1 MNLVNQETKK
11 MEQEYGSTKKEL
23 LINMFKH
30 IERCARTCYKSE
42 DKITDKSYIKMIHNL
57 IANKHFAMLEF
68 GTMYFKIPYKKGMNV
83 FLSHIK
89 SNNISVECNITSDN
103 IANITTNYR
112 YFLEHPEIHFLIE
125 YLCAPTPYHALR
137 DTYKFIT
144 NRAIA
149 NELVRHRVFSFAQES
164 TRYCNYSKDKYN
176 GLTFIIPS
184 YLHKMLEGY
193 YECTEYWDY
202 GNMEMTIYYSPILVE
217 NLTDD
222 KYELK
227 SDYFIMRET
236 LKSFNIAE
244 ELYKELLTQSNFE
257 CTSKLL
263 PQEVRDILPLAL
275 KTEICMCGFKSDWKR
290 LYDVRVNWIT
300 GTPHPMIKELIEPL
314 SFYKY

>member
-1 MNLVNQETKK
+1 MKLINQSITCLIQKVNSNKK
-11 MEQEYGSTKKEL
+11 QL
-23 LINMFKH
+23 LIDMFKH
-30 IERCARTCYKSE
+30 IEECARTCYKSE

-57 IANKHFAMLEF
+57 IANKHYAMLEF
-68 GTMYFKIPYKKGMNV
+68 GTMYFKIPAELMPYNIQM
-83 FLSHIK
+83 LQW
-89 SNNISVECNITSDN
+89 NNPWVKIDSMQNN
-103 IANITTNYR
+103 FYITTNYR
-112 YFLEHPEIHFLIE
+112 YYLENGMLKRFIK
-125 YLCAPTPYHALR
+125 YLCLPEELHEKRYTF
-137 DTYKFIT
+137 KFTT

-164 TRYCNYSKDKYN
+164 TRFCNYSKNKYN

-193 YECTEYWDY
+193 YKCTEYWDY

-227 SDYFIMRET
+227 SDYYIMRET

-257 CTSKLL
+257 CTSKLQ

-275 KTEICMCGFKSDWKR
+275 KTEICMCGFESDWKR
-290 LYDVRVNWIT
+290 LYDVRVNGVT
-300 GTPHPMIKELIEPL
+300 GTPHPMIKELI
-314 SFYKY
+314 SKIKK

>member
-1 MNLVNQETKK
+1 MNLINQETKK

-68 GTMYFKIPYKKGMNV
+68 GTMYFEVPNSNINCDILRLSCGSKFIKWKI
-83 FLSHIK
+83 
-89 SNNISVECNITSDN
+89 NNITDTIF
-103 IANITTNYR
+103 ITTNYR
-112 YFLEHPEIHFLIE
+112 YYIEHNILYYFNK
-125 YLCAPTPYHALR
+125 YLCRPTEFHEKRL
-137 DTYKFIT
+137 TYKFTT

-164 TRYCNYSKDKYN
+164 TRFCNYFKNKYN

-184 YLHKMLEGY
+184 YLHKIPEGY
-193 YECTEYWDY
+193 YKYTEYWYY
-202 GNMEMTIYYSPILVE
+202 GDIEMTIYYSPTLVE

-227 SDYFIMRET
+227 SDYFVMRET
-236 LKSFNIAE
+236 LKSFENAE

-257 CTSKLL
+257 CTRKLQ
-263 PQEVRDILPLAL
+263 PQEARDILPLAL
-275 KTEICMCGFKSDWKR
+275 KTEICMCGFESDWKR
-290 LYDVRVNWIT
+290 LYDVRVKGVT
-300 GTPHPMIKELIEPL
+300 GTPHPMIKELISKIKE
-314 SFYKY
+314 

>member
-1 MNLVNQETKK
+1 MNLINQETKK

-23 LINMFKH
+23 FINMFKH
-30 IERCARTCYKSE
+30 IENCARTCYKSE

-68 GTMYFKIPYKKGMNV
+68 GTMYFEVPNSNVNCYLLKLSCGSKFIKWKI
-83 FLSHIK
+83 
-89 SNNISVECNITSDN
+89 NNITDTIC
-103 IANITTNYR
+103 ITTNYR
-112 YFLEHPEIHFLIE
+112 YYLESKILKYFTE
-125 YLCAPTPYHALR
+125 YICSPTKDHEKRY
-137 DTYKFIT
+137 TYKFTT

-164 TRYCNYSKDKYN
+164 TRFCNYSKNKYN

-193 YECTEYWDY
+193 YKCTEYWDY

-227 SDYFIMRET
+227 SDYFEMRET

-257 CTSKLL
+257 CTRKLQ

-275 KTEICMCGFKSDWKR
+275 KTELCMCGFKSDWDR
-290 LYDVRVNWIT
+290 LYDVRVNGVT
-300 GTPHPMIKELIEPL
+300 GTPHPMIRELISKIKE
-314 SFYKY
+314 